1 MKVFTRLSVISVLVS
16 LLTACGGG
24 HGHDASGTVQLEN
37 NNSSLSIREFNLSPS
52 YQSSW
57 GANQLFEPLLAGLT
71 FEISS
76 VPVADY
82 DVRARVRGEFSNYS
96 TYVYDIPV
104 FEGDFVTVISSD
116 SSYTGSVKIVNG
128 TTDSNITAIYISPST
143 STTWG
148 GNQLEADI
156 VPAGS
161 VHLYEIDSGLYDVK
175 IVWDAGPDTIY
186 YDRSIESLSLLT
198 LTTS

>member
-16 LLTACGGG
+16 LLMACGGG
-24 HGHDASGTVQLEN
+24 HGHDATGTVQLEN

-76 VPVADY
+76 VPVGDY
-82 DVRARVRGEFSNYS
+82 DVRAHVRGEFSNYS

-104 FEGDFVTVISSD
+104 FEGDIVTVISSD
-116 SSYTGSVKIVNG
+116 SGYTGSVKIVNG
-128 TTDSNITAIYISPST
+128 TIDSNITAIYISPSS

-148 GNQLEADI
+148 GNQVEADI
-156 VPAGS
+156 VPSGS
-161 VHLYEIDSGLYDVK
+161 IHLFDTDTGLYDVR
-175 IVWDAGPDTIY
+175 IVWDVGSDTFY
-186 YDRSIESLSLLT
+186 YDKSIESLSLLT
-198 LTTS
+198 LTAS